1 MQQRAGLLFLAKTT
15 SRILLILEDSKWT
28 VPTFARKSTLLEDA
42 EELLNSYSKGRIV
55 PIELYLS
62 EDRGF
67 EYGTYVCLVEQE
79 FLTTAAATIAWS
91 SLDHLP
97 KQLHNGLKATL
108 NNTLIRTKIETVL
121 ELEMSNLLEKSSRFQ
136 EDYTRYQSIIAE
148 MPEGDFKQDV
158 NQLLKKLVVEIKK
171 LDSMHMEM
179 VYTRQLPSMG
189 TDMKQ
194 EITTI
199 RKNLET
205 KIKDYQQSK

>member
-28 VPTFARKSTLLEDA
+28 VPTFARKSTLLDDA
-42 EELLNSYSKGRIV
+42 DGLLNRYSKGRIV

-79 FLTTAAATIAWS
+79 FLATAAETIAWS

-121 ELEMSNLLEKSSRFQ
+121 ELENVK
-136 EDYTRYQSIIAE
+136 
-148 MPEGDFKQDV
+148 P
-158 NQLLKKLVVEIKK
+158 
-171 LDSMHMEM
+171 
-179 VYTRQLPSMG
+179 
-189 TDMKQ
+189 
-194 EITTI
+194 I
-199 RKNLET
+199 RK
-205 KIKDYQQSK
+205 IQ